1 MQVNSSEQG
10 TLHSNNISQAPSSIQ
25 VNRRLS
31 SHLEESSSVATS
43 LHIHSNFSERN
54 LAENGNSS
62 INVLQLEQHCKN
74 LEDEL
79 DQVKFQIVKIVS
91 DKNDF
96 SKENAVLKTYQNAFA
111 TLTEQNEILKKR
123 LERFT
128 RMEISNETPTIIP
141 DIDRSSPD
149 GQEKD
154 SDPIVKCRNNSEYED
169 VLVQL
174 KENMIKL
181 VEEKSL
187 MQDNFKEEKKEI
199 LEKNK

>member
-25 VNRRLS
+25 VKRRLS
-31 SHLEESSSVATS
+31 SHLEESSSVAS
-43 LHIHSNFSERN
+43 LHIHSNFSQRN

-123 LERFT
+123 LEGFT

-154 SDPIVKCRNNSEYED
+154 SHPIVKCRNNSEYED